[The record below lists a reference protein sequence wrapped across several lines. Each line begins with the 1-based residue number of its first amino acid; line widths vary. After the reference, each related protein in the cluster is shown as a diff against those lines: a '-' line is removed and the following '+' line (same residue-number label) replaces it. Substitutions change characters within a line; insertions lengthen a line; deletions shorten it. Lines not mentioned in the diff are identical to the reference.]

1 MAEVT
6 RHEPGQFCWPELA
19 AADPASAKT
28 FYASIFGWTYE
39 DRPAGPAGTYTIV
52 KLRGL
57 EAGALYGQEKEEAAR
72 GVPPHWNVYVSVA
85 SADESAARA
94 RPLGGA
100 VLAGPFD
107 VMDAGRMAV
116 VQDPAGA
123 RVCVWQ
129 GRRNPGARV
138 VDEPG
143 AMCWCELA
151 TTDPRK
157 AGRFY
162 SELFGWRLKP
172 SGGDYT
178 EFQRGERSI
187 GGMMAI
193 TPEWGDVPSHWLT
206 YFAVAECD
214 GTANKALK
222 LGAKARVPARDIPNV
237 GRFAVL
243 VDPQG
248 AHFAIIRLDVPA

>member
-19 AADPASAKT
+19 ARDQAAAKA
-28 FYASIFGWTYE
+28 FYSSVFGWTAD
-39 DRPAGPAGTYTIV
+39 DRIIGPGLVYTTL
-52 KLRGL
+52 KLGGL
-57 EAGALYGQEKEEAAR
+57 EVGAISAQGKEEAAR
-72 GVPPHWNVYVSVA
+72 GVPPHWKVHVAVA
-85 SADESAARA
+85 SADEAAARA
-94 RPLGGA
+94 RRLGGT
-100 VLAGPFD
+100 VLAAPLD

-116 VQDPAGA
+116 VQDPSGA
-123 RVCVWQ
+123 VVCLWQ
-129 GRRNPGARV
+129 ARRHSGARV

-143 AMCWCELA
+143 AMSWCELA
-151 TTDPRK
+151 TTDPGK
-157 AGRFY
+157 AGPFHA
-162 SELFGWRLKP
+162 ELFGWRLKP

-193 TPEWGDVPSHWLT
+193 TPEWGEVPSHWLT

-222 LGAKARVPARDIPNV
+222 LGARARVPPRDIPNV

>member
-19 AADPASAKT
+19 ARDQPAAKA
-28 FYASIFGWTYE
+28 FYSSVFGWTAE
-39 DRPAGPAGTYTIV
+39 DRPAGPGGLYTMLR
-52 KLRGL
+52 LRGL
-57 EAGALYGQEKEEAAR
+57 DVGAIYEQGKEEAAR
-72 GVPPHWNVYVSVA
+72 GVPPRWNVYVSVV
-85 SADESAARA
+85 SADEAAFRA
-94 RPLGGA
+94 RQLGGT
-100 VLAGPFD
+100 VLATPFD
-107 VMDAGRMAV
+107 VMDAGRMAI
-116 VQDPAGA
+116 VQDPSGA
-123 RVCVWQ
+123 ALCLWQ
-129 GRRNPGARV
+129 GRRHPGARV

-151 TTDPRK
+151 TADPEK
-157 AGRFY
+157 AGRFLA
-162 SELFGWRLKP
+162 ELFGWRLKP
-172 SGGDYT
+172 SGGGYT

-193 TPEWGDVPSHWLT
+193 EADWGNVPSHWLT
-206 YFAVAECD
+206 YFAVGECD

-222 LGAKARVPARDIPNV
+222 LGAQARVPPRDIPNV

>member
-6 RHEPGQFCWPELA
+6 RREPGQFCWPELA
-19 AADPASAKT
+19 TSDQQAAKA
-28 FYASIFGWTYE
+28 FYSSVFGWTFE
-39 DRPAGPAGTYTIV
+39 DRPAGPGVVYTML

-57 EAGALYGQEKEEAAR
+57 DVGALYQQDREEAAR
-72 GVPPHWNVYVSVA
+72 GVPSHWNVYVSVA
-85 SADESAARA
+85 SADEAAARA
-94 RPLGGA
+94 RQLGGT
-100 VLAGPFD
+100 VLATPFE

-116 VQDPAGA
+116 VQDPSGA
-123 RVCVWQ
+123 AVCLWQ
-129 GRRNPGARV
+129 GRRHPGARV

-143 AMCWCELA
+143 AMSWCEVA
-151 TTDPRK
+151 TTDAGK

-178 EFQRGERSI
+178 EFQLGERSI
-187 GGMMAI
+187 GGMMAM

-222 LGAKARVPARDIPNV
+222 LGAQARVPPRAIPNV

-248 AHFAIIRLDVPA
+248 AHFAIIRVDVPA

>member
-1 MAEVT
+1 MTEVT
-6 RHEPGQFCWPELA
+6 LHEPGQFCWSELA
-19 AADPASAKT
+19 TSDQRAAKA
-28 FYASIFGWTYE
+28 FYASVFGWTAD
-39 DRPAGPAGTYTIV
+39 DRPAGPGITYTTL

-57 EAGALYGQEKEEAAR
+57 DVGAIYEQEREEAGR

-85 SADESAARA
+85 SADEVSARA
-94 RPLGGA
+94 RKLGGTVVA
-100 VLAGPFD
+100 EPFE
-107 VMDAGRMAV
+107 VTDAARMAIL
-116 VQDPAGA
+116 QDPTGA
-123 RVCVWQ
+123 VVCLWQ
-129 GRRNPGARV
+129 GRRHPGARV

-143 AMCWCELA
+143 AMSWCELA
-151 TTDPRK
+151 TTDAER
-157 AGRFY
+157 AGRFH

-172 SGGDYT
+172 SGADYT

-193 TPEWGDVPSHWLT
+193 TPEWGNVPSHWLT

-214 GTANKALK
+214 GTASKALK
-222 LGAKARVPARDIPNV
+222 LGAHARVPPRDIPNV

-243 VDPQG
+243 IDPQG

>member
-6 RHEPGQFCWPELA
+6 RHDPGQFCWSELA
-19 AADPASAKT
+19 TADPQAAKA
-28 FYASIFGWTYE
+28 FYASVFGWTTD
-39 DRPAGPAGTYTIV
+39 DRSAGPASTYTTV

-57 EAGALYGQEKEEAAR
+57 DVGAIYAQEREEAAR
-72 GVPPHWNVYVSVA
+72 SVPPHWNVYVSVA
-85 SADESAARA
+85 SADEASARA
-94 RPLGGA
+94 RTLGG
-100 VLAGPFD
+100 VILAQPFE
-107 VMDAGRMAV
+107 VMDAGRMAII
-116 VQDPAGA
+116 QDPTGA
-123 RVCVWQ
+123 VVCAWQ
-129 GRRNPGARV
+129 GRRHAGARV

-143 AMCWCELA
+143 AMSWCELA
-151 TTDPRK
+151 TTDPGR
-157 AGRFY
+157 AGRFH

-178 EFQRGERSI
+178 EFQLGKRSI

-214 GTANKALK
+214 GTTRKALK
-222 LGAKARVPARDIPNV
+222 LGARARVPPRDIPNV

-243 VDPQG
+243 IDPQG
-248 AHFAIIRLDVPA
+248 AHFAIIQLDVPA

>member
-19 AADPASAKT
+19 TSDRPAAKA
-28 FYASIFGWTYE
+28 FYSSVFGWTAD
-39 DRPAGPAGTYTIV
+39 DRPAGPGVVYTML
-52 KLRGL
+52 KLHGL
-57 EAGALYGQEKEEAAR
+57 DVGAIYEQEKEEAAR

-85 SADESAARA
+85 SADETAARA
-94 RPLGGA
+94 RRLGGTI
-100 VLAGPFD
+100 LAEPFE

-116 VQDPAGA
+116 IQDPAGA
-123 RVCVWQ
+123 VVCAWQ
-129 GRRNPGARV
+129 GRRHGGARV

-151 TTDPRK
+151 TTDPEK
-157 AGRFY
+157 AGRFHA
-162 SELFGWRLKP
+162 ELFGWRLKP

-178 EFQRGERSI
+178 EFQRGVQSI

-206 YFAVAECD
+206 YFAVGEVD
-214 GTANKALK
+214 GTASKAQK
-222 LGAKARVPARDIPNV
+222 LGAQARLPPRDIPNV

-243 VDPQG
+243 IDPQG
-248 AHFAIIRLDVPA
+248 APFAIIRLDVPA